1 MGMVLAQLPDKIQK
15 HLAGILAGT
24 EMPKDD
30 QSLEILAQNW
40 IGKKGTFD
48 TMIKSFAMHEEGS
61 LAAADARAMLLLT
74 YSGSL
79 IGIGP
84 ERGEGRWMEYASIK
98 LRHNVPEI
106 VAVEKTGIKDT
117 IAVDAT
123 ANFTEGKIKST
134 SAIFKIAVC
143 DPVVDLNEQEK
154 RVREAMIFLTNA
166 FAKLNRKSFAPDEPA
181 PEQFNL
187 TSMVRF
193 LSNKSNLTQKQV
205 KSLLLDLFSLIETG
219 VLLGE
224 RVALGKLGS
233 LSLKL
238 RPPRKPRVMKNR
250 FTGGEITIPAQPE
263 RYSPKFGFSKRMKE
277 RAAEIKPEAE

>member
-1 MGMVLAQLPDKIQK
+1 MGMILAQLPEKIQK
-15 HLAGILAGT
+15 HLSGILANT
-24 EMPKDD
+24 EMPKNDD
-30 QSLEILAQNW
+30 SLEVLAHNW
-40 IGKKGTFD
+40 IEKRDSFN
-48 TMIKSFAMHEEGS
+48 TMIKGLAMHEEGS
-61 LAAADARAMLLLT
+61 LAASDKRAVLLLT

-79 IGIGP
+79 IGLGP
-84 ERGEGRWMEYASIK
+84 VRSDGRWMEYASIK
-98 LRHNVPEI
+98 LRANVPDI
-106 VAVEKTGIKDT
+106 VTVDKTSVQDT

-154 RVREAMIFLTNA
+154 RVKEAMIFLTNM
-166 FAKLNRKSFAPDEPA
+166 FVKLNRKSFAPDEAA
-181 PEQFNL
+181 PDQFNL
-187 TSMVRF
+187 AGMVRF
-193 LSNKSNLTQKQV
+193 LANKNNLSQKEV
-205 KSLLLDLFSLIETG
+205 KALLTDLFSLVETG

-233 LSLKL
+233 ISLKL

-263 RYSPKFGFSKRMKE
+263 RYGPKFTFSKKLKE
-277 RAAEIKPEAE
+277 KAAEITPEKE

>member
-15 HLAGILAGT
+15 HLSSILAST

-30 QSLEILAQNW
+30 NSLEILAHNW
-40 IGKKGTFD
+40 VGKRDIFD
-48 TMIKSFAMHEEGS
+48 TMIKSLAMHEEGS
-61 LAAADARAMLLLT
+61 LAPADARAALLLT

-79 IGIGP
+79 IGLGP
-84 ERGEGRWMEYASIK
+84 ERGNGRWMEYASIK
-98 LRHNVPEI
+98 LRHNVPDI
-106 VAVEKTGIKDT
+106 VTVEKTGVQDM
-117 IAVDAT
+117 IAVDSA

-134 SAIFKIAVC
+134 SALFKIAVC
-143 DPVVDLNEQEK
+143 DPDVDLNEQEK
-154 RVREAMIFLTNA
+154 RVKEAMIFLTNV
-166 FAKLNRKSFAPDEPA
+166 FVKLNRKSFAPDEPA

-187 TSMVRF
+187 ASMTRF
-193 LSNKSNLTQKQV
+193 LANKNNLTQKQV
-205 KSLLLDLFSLIETG
+205 KSVLTDMYSLIETG

-224 RVALGKLGS
+224 RVGLGKLGS

-250 FTGGEITIPAQPE
+250 FTGGEITVPAQPE
-263 RYSPKFGFSKRMKE
+263 RYSPKFSFSKRLKE

>member
-48 TMIKSFAMHEEGS
+48 TMIKSLAMHEEGS